1 MGLILANQRAVSSK
15 HIPFDSVPTN
25 EGFSERERGAG
36 EGEGGGGERGDF
48 LGRFLLADSVASTF
62 EGQ

>member
-25 EGFSERERGAG
+25 EGFSA
-36 EGEGGGGERGDF
+36 EGEGAGGGGDEGE
-48 LGRFLLADSVASTF
+48 GRFLRKISFGGFGGIDF
-62 EGQ
+62 